1 MTLKQTTNLT
11 IIQMFKNCLQLAAST
26 KKLILHGSGSFI
38 FATFLSVR
46 LDSDL
51 LTKRSSLENSSMP
64 IQPID
69 IVRPSTPG

>member
-1 MTLKQTTNLT
+1 
-11 IIQMFKNCLQLAAST
+11 MFKNYLQLAAST
-26 KKLILHGSGSFI
+26 KKLILHGSGLFI

-46 LDSDL
+46 LDSNL
-51 LTKRSSLENSSMP
+51 LTKCSSLENSSMP